1 VKLRVLSSWL
11 LLFFPPCQWAA
22 QATSNVQKFSP
33 PTRTYIEEIGQ
44 PDHLRLVFNA
54 DVFTPTGRTKDRRDL
69 GPERQERF
77 SRKRLRPRPIF
88 RSRGLLRTFN
98 L

>member
-54 DVFTPTGRTKDRRDL
+54 DVFTAMGRTKIGVIWDLSVKNASLAKSIERPALRR
-69 GPERQERF
+69 
-77 SRKRLRPRPIF
+77 
-88 RSRGLLRTFN
+88 N
-98 L
+98 